1 MPNIIKGS
9 EIVADDWKVLDKD
22 TALDSVLEDGKFI
35 VPLQYWLANNEALNA
50 RGDIGVWLDSD
61 EDTDSI
67 EDHCNHLPVIAIN
80 FPNFADGRGYSYA
93 RLLRDKYGYTG
104 ELRAIGDVLKD
115 QLFFLKRCGFDAYA
129 IRVDRDVADAISS
142 LKDFSDSYQVAV
154 DQPEPLFKRR

>member
-9 EIVADDWKVLDKD
+9 EIIADDWKVLDKD
-22 TALDSVLEDGKFI
+22 TALDSVLEDGKLI
-35 VPLQYWLANNEALNA
+35 VPLQYWLANKEALNA

-67 EDHCNHLPVIAIN
+67 EDNCNHLPVIAIN

-93 RLLRDKYGYTG
+93 RLIREKYGYTG

-115 QLFFLKRCGFDAYA
+115 QLFFLKRCGFDAFA

>member
-9 EIVADDWKVLDKD
+9 EIIADDWKVLDKD
-22 TALDSVLEDGKFI
+22 TALDSALEDGKLI
-35 VPLQYWLANNEALNA
+35 VPLQYWLANKEALNA

-67 EDHCNHLPVIAIN
+67 EDNCNHLPVIAIN

-93 RLLRDKYGYTG
+93 RLLREKYGYTG